1 MQMSM
6 KWRRRIF
13 GSALPYIILTV
24 IGIAFLLPLL
34 WVILASL
41 NASASEVLQLPKNI
55 TLGNY
60 IQVLSSKVNL
70 RSFAIGL
77 GMSVAQTLFVVVL
90 SGLCAYP
97 LSRYQMKNKKLFL
110 YSILFMTSLPI
121 TALMV
126 PVYQLFITVKLYDNI
141 FGVILFLAASALPY
155 AIWMMKNFMDSIPIE
170 MEEAAWV
177 DGATTFTTIRK
188 IIAPIMLPGIFTVAI
203 YTFSGS
209 WGNFFVPYILIS
221 TAEKYPASVMLYQF
235 FGNHGM
241 IAYGPLAAYSVLYAM
256 PSILLYVISQ
266 KYMSKGFSM
275 QGAAKG

>member
-1 MQMSM
+1 MNM

-13 GSALPYIILTV
+13 GKAFPYAILSL
-24 IGIAFLLPLL
+24 IGICFFLPLL
-34 WVILASL
+34 WVIIASFDS
-41 NASASEVLQLPKNI
+41 NASQALQMPKNI

-60 IQVLSSKVNL
+60 LNVLRNQTNQ
-70 RSFAIGL
+70 RSFIIGL
-77 GMSVAQTLFVVVL
+77 LISILQTVFVVIVA
-90 SGLCAYP
+90 GLCAYP
-97 LSRYQMKNKKLFL
+97 LSRYQMKQKKLFM
-110 YSILFMTSLPI
+110 YSVLFMTSLPI

-141 FGVILFLAASALPY
+141 FGVILFLTASALPY
-155 AIWMMKNFMDSIPIE
+155 AIWMMKNFMDSVPVE
-170 MEEAAWV
+170 LEEAAWV
-177 DGATTFTTIRK
+177 DGAGVFTAIRK
-188 IIAPIMLPGIFTVAI
+188 VITPVMLPGIFTVAI

-221 TAEKYPASVMLYQF
+221 SAEKYPASVMLYQF

-241 IAYGPLAAYSVLYAM
+241 VAYGPLAAYSVLYAA

>member
-1 MQMSM
+1 MNM
-6 KWRRRIF
+6 KWRKRIF
-13 GSALPYIILTV
+13 GKTFPYAILSL
-24 IGIAFLLPLL
+24 IGICFFLPLL
-34 WVILASL
+34 WVIIASFDN
-41 NASASEVLQLPKNI
+41 NASQALQIPKNI

-60 IQVLSSKVNL
+60 LNVLKNQTNQ

-77 GMSVAQTLFVVVL
+77 LISILQTIFVVIV

-97 LSRYQMKNKKLFL
+97 LSRYQMKQKKLFM
-110 YSILFMTSLPI
+110 YSVLFMTSLPI

-126 PVYQLFITVKLYDNI
+126 PVYQLFITIKLYDNI
-141 FGVILFLAASALPY
+141 FGVILFLTASALPY
-155 AIWMMKNFMDSIPIE
+155 GIWMMKNFMDSVSVE
-170 MEEAAWV
+170 LEEAAWV
-177 DGATTFTTIRK
+177 DGAGVFTALRK
-188 IIAPIMLPGIFTVAI
+188 VVTPVMLPGIFTVAI

-221 TAEKYPASVMLYQF
+221 STEKYPASVMLYQF

-241 IAYGPLAAYSVLYAM
+241 IAYGPLAAYSVLYAT
-256 PSILLYVISQ
+256 PSILLYIISQ

>member
-1 MQMSM
+1 MSM
-6 KWRRRIF
+6 KWRRRIL
-13 GSALPYIILTV
+13 GSALPYIILTA
-24 IGIAFLLPLL
+24 IGLCFLLPLL
-34 WVILASL
+34 WVVVASL
-41 NASASEVLQLPKNI
+41 NANASEVLEMPKNV

-60 IQVLSSKVNL
+60 IQVLQSQTNL

-77 GMSVAQTLFVVVL
+77 GMSIIQTLFVVVVA
-90 SGLCAYP
+90 GLCAYP

-141 FGVILFLAASALPY
+141 FGVILFLTASALPY
-155 AIWMMKNFMDSIPIE
+155 GIWMMKNFMDSIPIE

-177 DGATTFTTIRK
+177 DGASTFTTIRK

-241 IAYGPLAAYSVLYAM
+241 IAYGPLAAYSVLYAT

>member
-1 MQMSM
+1 MNM
-6 KWRRRIF
+6 KWRKRIF
-13 GSALPYIILTV
+13 SSGLPYVILT
-24 IGIAFLLPLL
+24 ILGLCFLLPLL
-34 WVILASL
+34 WVIVASVSS
-41 NASASEVLQLPKNI
+41 NASEVLAVPKSL
-55 TLGNY
+55 TLDNY
-60 IQVLSSKVNL
+60 AQVLKNNTNL
-70 RSFAIGL
+70 HSLANGL
-77 GMSVAQTLFVVVL
+77 LISLLQTLFVVVL
-90 SGLCAYP
+90 AGLCAYP

-126 PVYQLFITVKLYDNI
+126 PVYQLFITINLYDNL
-141 FGVILFLAASALPY
+141 FGVILFLTASALPY
-155 AIWMMKNFMDSIPIE
+155 AIWMMKNFMDDIPIE

-177 DGATTFTTIRK
+177 DGASTFTTIRK

-209 WGNFFVPYILIS
+209 WGNFFVPYILLS
-221 TAEKYPASVMLYQF
+221 TAEKYPPAVMLYQF

-241 IAYGPLAAYSVLYAM
+241 IAYGPLAAYSILYAV
-256 PSILLYVISQ
+256 PSVLLYVISQ

>member
-1 MQMSM
+1 MNM
-6 KWRRRIF
+6 KWRKRIF
-13 GSALPYIILTV
+13 GKTFPYAILSL
-24 IGIAFLLPLL
+24 IGICFFLPLL
-34 WVILASL
+34 WVIIASFDN
-41 NASASEVLQLPKNI
+41 NASQALQIPQNI

-60 IQVLSSKVNL
+60 LNVLKNQTNQ

-77 GMSVAQTLFVVVL
+77 LISILQTIFVVIV

-97 LSRYQMKNKKLFL
+97 LSRYQMKQKKLFM
-110 YSILFMTSLPI
+110 YSVLFMTSLPI

-126 PVYQLFITVKLYDNI
+126 PVYQLFITIKLYDNI
-141 FGVILFLAASALPY
+141 FGVILFLTASALPY
-155 AIWMMKNFMDSIPIE
+155 AIWMMKNFMDSVSVE
-170 MEEAAWV
+170 LEEAAWV
-177 DGATTFTTIRK
+177 DGAGVFTALRK
-188 IIAPIMLPGIFTVAI
+188 VVTPVMLPGIFTVAI

-221 TAEKYPASVMLYQF
+221 STEKYPASVMLYQF

-241 IAYGPLAAYSVLYAM
+241 IAYGPLAAYSVLYAT
-256 PSILLYVISQ
+256 PSILLYIISQ

>member
-1 MQMSM
+1 MNM
-6 KWRRRIF
+6 KWRKRIF
-13 GSALPYIILTV
+13 GKILPYAILSL
-24 IGIAFLLPLL
+24 IGICFLLPLL
-34 WVILASL
+34 WVLIASFDS
-41 NASASEVLQLPKNI
+41 SASQALQIPKNV

-60 IQVLSSKVNL
+60 LNVLTNQTNQ

-77 GMSVAQTLFVVVL
+77 LISILQTIFVVIAA
-90 SGLCAYP
+90 GLCAYP
-97 LSRYQMKNKKLFL
+97 LSRYQMKHKKSFM

-126 PVYQLFITVKLYDNI
+126 PVYQLFITIKLYDNI
-141 FGVILFLAASALPY
+141 FGVILFLTASALPY
-155 AIWMMKNFMDSIPIE
+155 AIWMMKNFMDAIPIE
-170 MEEAAWV
+170 LEEAAWV
-177 DGATTFTTIRK
+177 DGAGVLTTIRK
-188 IIAPIMLPGIFTVAI
+188 VITPVMLPGIFTVAI

-241 IAYGPLAAYSVLYAM
+241 IAYGPLAAYSVLYAT
-256 PSILLYVISQ
+256 PSIMLYVISQ

>member
-1 MQMSM
+1 MNM
-6 KWRRRIF
+6 KWRKRIF
-13 GSALPYIILTV
+13 GKVLPYAILSL
-24 IGIAFLLPLL
+24 IGICFLLPLL
-34 WVILASL
+34 WVVVASFDS
-41 NASASEVLQLPKNI
+41 SASQALQIPKNI

-60 IQVLSSKVNL
+60 LNVLTNQANQ
-70 RSFAIGL
+70 RSFVIGL
-77 GMSVAQTLFVVVL
+77 LISILQTVFVVIAA
-90 SGLCAYP
+90 GLCAYP
-97 LSRYQMKNKKLFL
+97 LSRYQMKHKKSFM

-126 PVYQLFITVKLYDNI
+126 PVYQLFITIKLYDNI
-141 FGVILFLAASALPY
+141 FGVILFLTASALPY
-155 AIWMMKNFMDSIPIE
+155 AIWMMKNFMDAIPIE
-170 MEEAAWV
+170 LEEAAWV
-177 DGATTFTTIRK
+177 DGAGVLTTIRK
-188 IIAPIMLPGIFTVAI
+188 VITPVMLPGIFTVAI

-241 IAYGPLAAYSVLYAM
+241 IAYGPLAAYSVLYAT
-256 PSILLYVISQ
+256 PSIMLYVISQ